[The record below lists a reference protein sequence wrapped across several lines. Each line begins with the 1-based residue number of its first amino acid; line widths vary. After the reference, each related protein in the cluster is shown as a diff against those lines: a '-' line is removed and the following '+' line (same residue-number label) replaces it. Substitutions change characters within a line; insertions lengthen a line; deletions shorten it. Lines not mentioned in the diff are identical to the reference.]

1 MDTPKVAP
9 SSGGV
14 EQKVEEKYQKNN
26 SSLQHNCNI
35 AACSTGPYTTSYIK
49 GNRKGSVVPMLVQKP
64 KSITLLVIRVSN

>member
-9 SSGGV
+9 LSGEV
-14 EQKVEEKYQKNN
+14 ERKVEEKYQKNK

-49 GNRKGSVVPMLVQKP
+49 GNQKRQCGTNASTKAQKHHSP
-64 KSITLLVIRVSN
+64 SI

>member
-26 SSLQHNCNI
+26 SSCSIIVILQH
-35 AACSTGPYTTSYIK
+35 
-49 GNRKGSVVPMLVQKP
+49 VQQAHILHP
-64 KSITLLVIRVSN
+64 TLKVIEKAVWYQC